1 MKDLSKDKT
10 AKFKIQPVI
19 LSGGTGTRLWPLSR
33 ECYPKQYLKLYEN
46 NNFTLLQ
53 NTYLRVKDLPNL
65 ELPIIICNEEQRF
78 ITAEQMREINIQ
90 TNSILLEPTRK
101 NTAPAVTLASLFS
114 LKQNEDPILLILS
127 SDHLIKNNA
136 KFQESIK
143 EGIKHAL
150 EGKIIT
156 FGVTPTSSETGYG
169 YIESRD
175 ALSSKTISSEIIKF
189 IEKPNKETALKLI
202 SNKHY
207 SWNSGIFLFKASTL
221 LKEIKKL
228 HPDLL
233 ELCEKSLKNAE
244 SDLNFT
250 RINNEYFSK
259 CPSIS
264 FDTAV
269 MEKTNLGLV
278 VKLNAGWDDL
288 GSWDSVWK
296 NSKKDLNGNTL
307 KGKAIIK
314 NSKNCYLRSEDRL
327 IVGLNISD
335 LIVIETK
342 DAVLIANKESTQSVR
357 EVVNDLL
364 KKNIPEGKVNKKVYR
379 PWGQYTSIVEGPT
392 WQVKRLEIKP
402 KGCLSLQMHKCRS
415 EHWVVVSGKAQIEIE
430 GNISF
435 LGKNESIYVPLG
447 SKHRLSNPTEDELV
461 LIEVQS
467 GTYLGEDDI
476 TRFDDVY
483 GRDKKNNF

>member
-1 MKDLSKDKT
+1 MKELSKDKT
-10 AKFKIQPVI
+10 NKYKLQPVI

-33 ECYPKQYLKLYEN
+33 ECYPKQYLKLDEK
-46 NNFTLLQ
+46 NNFSLLQ
-53 NTYLRVKDLPNL
+53 NTYLRIKELSDL
-65 ELPIIICNEEQRF
+65 ELPIIICNAEQRF
-78 ITAEQMREINIQ
+78 IAAEQMREINIQ
-90 TNSILLEPTRK
+90 TKSILLEPTRR
-101 NTAPAVTLASLFS
+101 NTAPAITLASLCTFQ
-114 LKQNEDPILLILS
+114 KNEDPILLILS
-127 SDHLIKNNA
+127 SDHLIKDNK
-136 KFQESIK
+136 KFQASIK

-169 YIESRD
+169 YIESKD
-175 ALSSKTISSEIIKF
+175 ELSSKTNSSEIIKF
-189 IEKPNKETALKLI
+189 IEKPDKKTAQKLI
-202 SNKHY
+202 SNKHF

-221 LKEIKKL
+221 LKEIKKFQ
-228 HPDLL
+228 PDLL
-233 ELCEKSLKNAE
+233 ELCKKSLKNSV

-250 RINNEYFSK
+250 RINREYFSK
-259 CPSIS
+259 CANIP

-269 MEKTNLGLV
+269 MEKTNLGIV

-296 NSKKDLNGNTL
+296 HSKKDENGNTL
-307 KGKAIIK
+307 KGRAIIK
-314 NSKNCYLRSEDRL
+314 DSKNCYLRSEDRL
-327 IVGLNISD
+327 IVGLDINN

-342 DAVLIANKESTQSVR
+342 DAVLISSKESTQSVK

-364 KKNIPEGKVNKKVYR
+364 KKNIAEGKENKKVYR

-402 KGCLSLQMHKCRS
+402 NGCLSLQMHKYRS

-430 GNISF
+430 GAISF
-435 LGKNESIYVPLG
+435 LGENESIYVPLG
-447 SKHRLSNPTEDELV
+447 SKHRLSNPGEKDLV

-467 GTYLGEDDI
+467 GSYLGEDDI
-476 TRFDDVY
+476 VRLDDVY
-483 GRDKKNNF
+483 GRDKKI

>member
-1 MKDLSKDKT
+1 LKELSKYKT
-10 AKFKIQPVI
+10 NKYKLQPVI

-33 ECYPKQYLKLYEN
+33 ECYPKQYLKLDEK
-46 NNFTLLQ
+46 NNFSLLQ
-53 NTYLRVKDLPNL
+53 NTYLRIKELSDL
-65 ELPIIICNEEQRF
+65 ELPIIICNTEQRF
-78 ITAEQMREINIQ
+78 IAAEQMREINIQ
-90 TNSILLEPTRK
+90 TKSILLEPTRR
-101 NTAPAVTLASLFS
+101 NTAPAITLASLCTFQ
-114 LKQNEDPILLILS
+114 KNEDPILLILS
-127 SDHLIKNNA
+127 SDHLIKDNK
-136 KFQESIK
+136 KFQASIK

-169 YIESRD
+169 YIESKD
-175 ALSSKTISSEIIKF
+175 ALSSKTKSSEIIKF
-189 IEKPNKETALKLI
+189 IEKPDKKTAQKLI

-221 LKEIKKL
+221 LKEIKKFQ
-228 HPDLL
+228 PDLL
-233 ELCEKSLKNAE
+233 ELCKKSLKNSV
-244 SDLNFT
+244 SDLHFT
-250 RINNEYFSK
+250 RINRKYFSK
-259 CPSIS
+259 CANIP

-269 MEKTNLGLV
+269 MEKTNLGIV

-296 NSKKDLNGNTL
+296 HSKKDENGNTL
-307 KGKAIIK
+307 KGRAIIK
-314 NSKNCYLRSEDRL
+314 DSKNCYLRSEDRL
-327 IVGLNISD
+327 IVGLDINN

-342 DAVLIANKESTQSVR
+342 DAVLISSKESTQSVK

-364 KKNIPEGKVNKKVYR
+364 KKNIAEGKENKKVYR

-402 KGCLSLQMHKCRS
+402 NGCLSLQMHKYRS

-430 GNISF
+430 GAISF
-435 LGKNESIYVPLG
+435 LSKNESIYVPLG
-447 SKHRLSNPTEDELV
+447 CKHRLSNPGEKDLV

-467 GTYLGEDDI
+467 GSYLGEDDI
-476 TRFDDVY
+476 VRLDDVY
-483 GRDKKNNF
+483 GRDKKI

>member
-114 LKQNEDPILLILS
+114 LKKNEDPILLILS
-127 SDHLIKNNA
+127 SDHLIKNNE
-136 KFQESIK
+136 KLQESIK

-207 SWNSGIFLFKASTL
+207 SRNSGIFLF
-221 LKEIKKL
+221 
-228 HPDLL
+228 
-233 ELCEKSLKNAE
+233 N
-244 SDLNFT
+244 
-250 RINNEYFSK
+250 Y
-259 CPSIS
+259 
-264 FDTAV
+264 
-269 MEKTNLGLV
+269 
-278 VKLNAGWDDL
+278 
-288 GSWDSVWK
+288 
-296 NSKKDLNGNTL
+296 
-307 KGKAIIK
+307 
-314 NSKNCYLRSEDRL
+314 
-327 IVGLNISD
+327 
-335 LIVIETK
+335 
-342 DAVLIANKESTQSVR
+342 
-357 EVVNDLL
+357 
-364 KKNIPEGKVNKKVYR
+364 
-379 PWGQYTSIVEGPT
+379 
-392 WQVKRLEIKP
+392 
-402 KGCLSLQMHKCRS
+402 
-415 EHWVVVSGKAQIEIE
+415 
-430 GNISF
+430 
-435 LGKNESIYVPLG
+435 
-447 SKHRLSNPTEDELV
+447 
-461 LIEVQS
+461 
-467 GTYLGEDDI
+467 
-476 TRFDDVY
+476 
-483 GRDKKNNF
+483 